1 MPVEKHLPA
10 GQFNNVIRLIKLGS
24 IDQVKSLKTATWNAM
39 KRLGISR
46 NKKVAKV
53 KVPKGS
59 DQVDIGSLI
68 AWMDKIE
75 PGDKKAVGQ
84 VVIIDATACR
94 RVDG

>member
-39 KRLGISR
+39 KRLDVSR
-46 NKKVAKV
+46 NKAVARV

-68 AWMDKIE
+68 AWMGKIE
-75 PGDKKAVGQ
+75 PGDKKAVEQ
-84 VVIIDATACR
+84 VVVIDATACR